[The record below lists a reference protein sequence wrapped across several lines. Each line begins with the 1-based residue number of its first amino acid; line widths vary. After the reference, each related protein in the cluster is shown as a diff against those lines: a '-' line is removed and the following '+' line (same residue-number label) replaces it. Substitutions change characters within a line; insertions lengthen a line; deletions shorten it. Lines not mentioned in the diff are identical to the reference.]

1 MDTAPQIVPPFAPE
15 ERYVYSSATH
25 PIPALQ
31 RSAMCALSQSRINTD
46 SAREGDSVLPFA
58 PEERYVYSSATHPI
72 PALQRSAMCALSQ
85 SRINTDSAREGDSV
99 LPFAPE
105 ERYVYSSATH
115 PTRAPEERN
124 VVLSH
129 TIELVG
135 VGCPNPSGEAT
146 PPLRLPTYRSPAIR
160 LALRPVS
167 LHLCALCVK

>member
-1 MDTAPQIVPPFAPE
+1 MSIEQRDTQTPKAPE
-15 ERYVYSSATH
+15 GRMYS
-25 PIPALQ
+25 
-31 RSAMCALSQSRINTD
+31 
-46 SAREGDSVLPFA
+46 
-58 PEERYVYSSATHPI
+58 
-72 PALQRSAMCALSQ
+72 LSQ

-135 VGCPNPSGEAT
+135 VGCPNPLGGGT

>member
-31 RSAMCALSQSRINTD
+31 RVLRTCALCLNHGLNISVRI
-46 SAREGDSVLPFA
+46 RRGRRGDMIRRGRV
-58 PEERYVYSSATHPI
+58 I
-72 PALQRSAMCALSQ
+72 
-85 SRINTDSAREGDSV
+85 

-135 VGCPNPSGEAT
+135 VGCPNPLGGGT